1 MDWSKGYS
9 ATYYAKEVDPATW
22 RDKGTIKLTDG
33 QIKRELTG
41 LMESADL
48 DCTNYPIEIEQWIRV
63 YMDVSQEG
71 DSEHV
76 ALFTGIG
83 TSPEDDISGRLISN
97 SIECYSVLKP
107 AEDIPLMRGWYA
119 PAGRKGGDVIAD
131 LLTVTPAPADIAKD
145 SPRLESSIVA
155 EGDETRLSMVEKILE
170 AMNWRM
176 SIDGYGVIHIG
187 PKPEE
192 PVVAFDPIGNDAI
205 ETEVKVSCDR
215 YACPNVFMA
224 VDDDMTGI
232 ARDDSPDSL
241 LSTISR
247 GREVWQIETSCKL
260 ADNESIA
267 QYALRKLKEA
277 QKTQKTVSYDRRYV
291 PDVTPGDLIRLHYPE
306 QGIEGIFTI
315 DSQTVK
321 LGYGATTSEDASTVI
336 AAGKSDKREI
346 VIAYLVDDSGVIFG
360 TDSDDAAVGLTPTEK
375 EGI

>member
-1 MDWSKGYS
+1 MNWSKGYT

-22 RDKGTIKLTDG
+22 RDRETIKLTDG
-33 QIKRELTG
+33 QIKREATG
-41 LMESADL
+41 LRESADL
-48 DCTNYPIEIEQWIRV
+48 DCVNYPIEIERWIRV
-63 YMDVSQEG
+63 YMDVDQSG

-83 TSPEDDISGRLISN
+83 TSPEDEINGRLISN

-107 AEDIPLMRGWYA
+107 AEDILLMRGWYA
-119 PAGRKGGDVIAD
+119 PAGKTGGDVIAD
-131 LLTVTPAPADIAKD
+131 LLTATPAPVDIAEN

-155 EGDETRLSMVEKILE
+155 EGNETRLSMVEKILE

-176 SIDGYGVIHIG
+176 SIDGYGVIHVG
-187 PKPEE
+187 PKPDE
-192 PVVAFDPIGNDAI
+192 PVVTFDPIDNDSI
-205 ETEVKVSCDR
+205 ETAVKVSCDR

-232 ARDDSPDSL
+232 ARDDDPDSL

-267 QYALRKLKEA
+267 QYAQRKLQEA
-277 QKTQKTVSYDRRYV
+277 QQVQKTVSYDRRYV
-291 PDVTPGDLIRLHYPE
+291 PDVTPGDMIRLRYPE

-336 AAGKSDKREI
+336 AAGKSDKREV